1 MFKPDL
7 WQIPQVLI
15 SKEQTAQVKSA
26 VLTDLNRRVEI
37 LRKRLEHIAENHST
51 VKFASSLAVED
62 MLISDVIVKS
72 AVPIEIF
79 TLDTGRLNPETLAL
93 IDQIEKHYP
102 SLKLQRYSPK
112 TQDVARYIEQFGQDA
127 FYQSVEL
134 RKQCCFIRKVEP
146 LNRALQQ
153 ADAWL
158 TGQRRE
164 QSVTR
169 SELPFCEHDPMRKI
183 AKYNPIFD
191 WSEQDVW
198 AYILTFDVPFN
209 PLYRQGYPS
218 IGCEP
223 CTRPVKAEE
232 DIRAGRWWWENR
244 DSKECGL
251 HK

>member
-1 MFKPDL
+1 MFKPNL
-7 WQIPQVLI
+7 WQIPQP
-15 SKEQTAQVKSA
+15 QSA
-26 VLTDLNRRVEI
+26 VLANLNVRIEDLQQ
-37 LRKRLEHIAENHST
+37 RLQHIATQHQR

-62 MLISDVIVKS
+62 MVITDMIVKS
-72 AVPIEIF
+72 AVGIEIF
-79 TLDTGRLNPETLAL
+79 TLETGRLNPETLTL
-93 IDQIEKHYP
+93 LDQIEAFYP
-102 SLKLQRYSPK
+102 KLKLQRYYP
-112 TQDVARYIEQFGQDA
+112 QPQQVAQYVEQQGKDA
-127 FYQSVEL
+127 FYQSIEL

-146 LNRALQQ
+146 LNRALRQ

-169 SELPFCEHDPMRKI
+169 TDLPFYETDGARQI

-198 AYILTFDVPFN
+198 AYILTYQVPYN
-209 PLYRQGYPS
+209 ALYRQGYPS

-232 DIRAGRWWWENR
+232 DIRAGRWWWENK

-251 HK
+251 HTGA